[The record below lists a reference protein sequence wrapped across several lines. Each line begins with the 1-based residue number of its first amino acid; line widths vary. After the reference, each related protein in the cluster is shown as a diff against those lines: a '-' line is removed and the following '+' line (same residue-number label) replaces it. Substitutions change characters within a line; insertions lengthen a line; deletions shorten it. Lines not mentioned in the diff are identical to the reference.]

1 MNAGFAD
8 RALSRSRRRLMVLL
22 TAAVTALVGSAVV
35 QQQPAHAAT
44 WNLVW
49 ADEFNGSGAPSSAN
63 WNYNVGNGLNPGL
76 NAFDGWGNGE
86 WEWYRPENCTQSG
99 GNLVMRANWL
109 TTPITVNGRNFY
121 QTSCRMTTDTKKSF
135 QYGRIE
141 ARMALPTAAGSW
153 PAFWM
158 LGDSCDET
166 STSAYNPAQTYYD
179 RLPTN
184 WASCGEVDIM
194 EHANANATVTNNI
207 FWDLRTGVFP
217 WTAGQN
223 ANYVANPA
231 VNNAAAFHVYAIEW
245 TAAQIRWYIDGVQTH
260 VIDTTPATLEEFR
273 KPFHVIFNLALGG
286 TYPGQNPVQSQFPL
300 TASIDYVRYYQ
311 DGGGTTPPSTGGPA
325 TQINGPGGKCVDVA
339 GNDTGGI
346 GAAVQLWT
354 CQGPSLSKDQ
364 QWSWDGQT
372 LRTLGRCLDVAN
384 ASTANGTK
392 VQLWDCNGS
401 GAQNWVQE
409 GNRLRNPNSNKCLDS
424 PGGSTAD
431 GARLQIWDCNGS
443 AAQYFVKAA

>member
-1 MNAGFAD
+1 MKIRNAGFAD
-8 RALSRSRRRLMVLL
+8 RALSGSRRRLMVLL
-22 TAAVTALVGSAVV
+22 TAAVTALVGSVV
-35 QQQPAHAAT
+35 IQQQPAHAA

-76 NAFDGWGNGE
+76 NTFDGWGNGE

-121 QTSCRMTTDTKKSF
+121 QTSCRMTTDTKRSF

-245 TAAQIRWYIDGVQTH
+245 TAAQIRWYI
-260 VIDTTPATLEEFR
+260 
-273 KPFHVIFNLALGG
+273 
-286 TYPGQNPVQSQFPL
+286 
-300 TASIDYVRYYQ
+300 
-311 DGGGTTPPSTGGPA
+311 
-325 TQINGPGGKCVDVA
+325 
-339 GNDTGGI
+339 
-346 GAAVQLWT
+346 
-354 CQGPSLSKDQ
+354 
-364 QWSWDGQT
+364 
-372 LRTLGRCLDVAN
+372 
-384 ASTANGTK
+384 
-392 VQLWDCNGS
+392 
-401 GAQNWVQE
+401 
-409 GNRLRNPNSNKCLDS
+409 
-424 PGGSTAD
+424 
-431 GARLQIWDCNGS
+431 
-443 AAQYFVKAA
+443 